1 MKWEKY
7 VYVDVCLFKVTLFVC
22 VLNQVLFNQFAREE
36 REMITFIARS
46 MGILHSSRPC
56 SSCGWLL
63 CSQWT
68 L

>member
-46 MGILHSSRPC
+46 MGILHSSMWMTTF
-56 SSCGWLL
+56 SMNANGW
-63 CSQWT
+63 
-68 L
+68 